1 MGHEKS
7 RTKPLINTKQLEWE
21 LRENGYNQF
30 DIEEILERARDIN
43 EKQDQTTKDVNEFM
57 FSMKEKVY

>member
-1 MGHEKS
+1 MKKS